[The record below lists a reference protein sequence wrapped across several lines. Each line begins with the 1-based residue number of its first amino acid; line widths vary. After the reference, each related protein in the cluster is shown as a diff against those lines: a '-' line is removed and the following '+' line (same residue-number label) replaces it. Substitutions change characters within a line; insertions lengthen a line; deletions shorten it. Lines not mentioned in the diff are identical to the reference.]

1 MNKPS
6 ISFTLDSEDRRDE
19 LKEYAKVRGFT
30 SIGALARF
38 ALYQYVNRYPIK
50 KVHGRTTSSDSER
63 K

>member
-1 MNKPS
+1 MKKATVT
-6 ISFTLDSEDRRDE
+6 FTLEEGTARDE
-19 LKEYAKVRGFT
+19 LKEYAKERGFT